1 MQPMQ
6 CSMMG
11 INPSALGITP
21 TGYPHFDPLTWAM
34 ASNTMKGPF
43 MQFLPG
49 PPVMPRGG
57 STYGSPI
64 ASAPT
69 DSCRNSMK
77 STRREND
84 TEVSSKSKR
93 HKENSSKKVGK
104 GGNGNGRGVPNK
116 KWGEEKDDF
125 LIPFLANQAR
135 MRRKVDKG
143 FRKEAFNAAATALNE
158 KFNKS
163 FSGEHVYNHYRNL
176 KTRYQ
181 DMLKCFEISG
191 AGWDEETKYYNCI
204 KNNI

>member
-1 MQPMQ
+1 MNPRMSARMGDITKFTKTTTQPNGNTSQTPQPSTFDAQGMQPMQ

-84 TEVSSKSKR
+84 TEVMMGTSGHIHGIFAEFISEGDAR
-93 HKENSSKKVGK
+93 LQHYGFDFNC
-104 GGNGNGRGVPNK
+104 NK
-116 KWGEEKDDF
+116 
-125 LIPFLANQAR
+125 L
-135 MRRKVDKG
+135 V
-143 FRKEAFNAAATALNE
+143 
-158 KFNKS
+158 
-163 FSGEHVYNHYRNL
+163 
-176 KTRYQ
+176 
-181 DMLKCFEISG
+181 
-191 AGWDEETKYYNCI
+191 
-204 KNNI
+204 